1 MPSRPRVTTAAV
13 TSAAVEV
20 ADTHGFEALALTA
33 VAKRLDV
40 AASTL
45 YTHTD
50 GLDSLKYQVAVAAT
64 QALTDQVRNAAI
76 GAAGADALHS
86 MAVTYR
92 RFAIDHPGQFAST
105 LLAPRLDEG
114 DPAED
119 DDLAQANAALLGVF
133 VLVYE
138 GIGLDADEAR
148 RAARA
153 TRGAIHGFLALED
166 KLTSASEHDADYL
179 YLLDALQY
187 GLLKTQP
194 S

>member
-1 MPSRPRVTTAAV
+1 MPPRTRVTPAAV
-13 TSAAVEV
+13 TNAAVEV
-20 ADTHGFEALALTA
+20 ADNDGFEALALTT
-33 VAKRLDV
+33 VAKHLDV

-64 QALTDQVRNAAI
+64 IQLTDEVRNAAI

-86 MAVTYR
+86 MAVAYR

-105 LLAPRLDEG
+105 LLAPRLEH
-114 DPAED
+114 
-119 DDLAQANAALLGVF
+119 DDLVEANETLLGVF

-138 GIGLDADEAR
+138 AIGLDAEVAR
-148 RAARA
+148 RAALA

-166 KLTSASEHDADYL
+166 TRTSAAEHDADYL
-179 YLLDALQY
+179 FLLDALQL
-187 GLLKTQP
+187 GLLNTP
-194 S
+194 SP